1 MAILVTIDDVKAVAP
16 DTGATDANIQLQ
28 IDIAT
33 CKLEPC
39 LEAAYADCL
48 PIAQAI
54 KTYVVA
60 HYCSEMGTSDKLASR
75 KWADGSAESFH
86 SDLDST
92 NTPYWDSAL
101 AIDSAG
107 CVDQAYSTKRT
118 FVVTGKS
125 STYSVRPK

>member
-1 MAILVTIDDVKAVAP
+1 MAIVITVDDVKAVAP

-33 CKLEPC
+33 CKLDAC

-60 HYCSEMGTSDKLASR
+60 HFCGEMGTSDKLESR
-75 KWADGSAESFH
+75 RWADGSAESFH
-86 SDLDST
+86 SDLNST
-92 NTPYWDSAL
+92 NTPYWDSAQ

-107 CVDQAYSTKRT
+107 CLEQAYDDRRT

-125 STYSVRPK
+125 YTYSRRAK